1 MVTVILG
8 FNNIKK
14 INKMKKIFLFGVFL
28 LIAGMTIQAQESQV
42 ERNRKQGDRRS
53 EQARERGKRMA
64 ERV

>member
-64 ERV
+64 ESV